1 MKTLI
6 IIIFILMSKS
16 AFGEFFQDISSSI
29 KNNSKRLSYGIA
41 VTDFNKDGRFE
52 FIVTETE
59 TEALILENNL
69 IKQLKPYY
77 NDRLKDDK
85 TYPFIKV
92 TLQEKFPKV
101 LFTRNIK
108 NDGSKYLD
116 YNQLIAIQTKAITEL
131 NEENNQQS
139 FIIKKLHKQIS
150 DQGLLI
156 KSLIRRIEALESY

>member
-1 MKTLI
+1 M
-6 IIIFILMSKS
+6 
-16 AFGEFFQDISSSI
+16 QDSNNQVLYVGKAKHLKNRIRSYFNSSS
-29 KNNSKRLSYGIA
+29 NLSPKIQQL
-41 VTDFNKDGRFE
+41 VHKIERFE

-108 NDGSKYLD
+108 KTPRL
-116 YNQLIAIQTKAITEL
+116 L
-131 NEENNQQS
+131 N
-139 FIIKKLHKQIS
+139 QIS
-150 DQGLLI
+150 NNRSRKI
-156 KSLIRRIEALESY
+156 I